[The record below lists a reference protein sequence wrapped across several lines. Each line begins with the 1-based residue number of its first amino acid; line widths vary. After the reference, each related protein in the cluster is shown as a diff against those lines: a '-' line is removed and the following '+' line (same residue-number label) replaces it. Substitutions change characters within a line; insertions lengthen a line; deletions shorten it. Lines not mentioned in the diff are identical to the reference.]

1 MFKFYAIIIT
11 IFFLSLSQGLSFEQ
25 NQTILSFQ
33 QFFSNNICF
42 HEQTSLNQLHARGID
57 VNDYKK
63 YDIDYGDHS
72 KVEPIQLNQDEYLV
86 GSKLGSGKFS
96 DVYLGYNK
104 SNNYE
109 KILIKILRPNKIE
122 KVQREISILTKV
134 NSIENVPKFYGI
146 TVDKYY
152 QVPSLFFEYI
162 QGNTLKN
169 IIQRF
174 NEIDIRYYSY
184 ILIETIYQAHKIG
197 VIHRDIKSA
206 NIIINH
212 EKRVLKVIDWGL
224 SDIYFPY
231 SFNFCKI
238 GTVNYKAPELI
249 LTDSYHINIT
259 PAVDIWASGVIIFQ
273 MMINSVPL
281 IKGHNSYTALLDIIK
296 IFGYKDVMR
305 LSSWSGIPLN
315 PQIYKEIQEN
325 KIYTEKGKGLKQLID
340 QDNVKYADPLGLDL
354 IDKMLK
360 ILPNERISAKEA
372 LDHPYFDKIRQII
385 QTQRKNQNKK
395 KG

>member
-1 MFKFYAIIIT
+1 MFNLYKITFT
-11 IFFLSLSQGLSFEQ
+11 IFFLHLSQGLVKEQ

-42 HEQTSLNQLHARGID
+42 HEQTSLNQLNARGID

-63 YDIDYGDHS
+63 YDINYGDHS
-72 KVEPIQLNQDEYLV
+72 LVEPIQLNQDDYLV

-104 SNNYE
+104 NNNYE
-109 KILIKILRPNKIE
+109 KILIKVLRPNKIE

-134 NSIENVPKFYGI
+134 NSIENVPKFYGV

-162 QGNTLKN
+162 EGKTMKN

-184 ILIETIYQAHKIG
+184 ILLETLQQAHKIG
-197 VIHRDIKSA
+197 IVHRDIKSA

-224 SDIYFPY
+224 SDVYFPHTL
-231 SFNFCKI
+231 NFCKI
-238 GTVNYKAPELI
+238 GTVNYKAPELL
-249 LTDSYHINIT
+249 LTDNHYINIT
-259 PAVDIWASGVIIFQ
+259 PAVDIWASGLIIFQ
-273 MMINSVPL
+273 MMINTVPL
-281 IKGHNSYTALLDIIK
+281 IKGFNSYSSLLEIIT

-305 LSSWSGIPLN
+305 LSSWSGIPLSHK
-315 PQIYKEIQEN
+315 IYQQIQEN
-325 KIYTEKGKGLKQLID
+325 ENLTEYGSGLKQLID
-340 QDNVKYADPLGLDL
+340 QDDHQYADPLGLDL

-360 ILPNERISAKEA
+360 ILPNERISAQEA
-372 LDHPYFDKIRQII
+372 LDHPYFDKVRSVI
-385 QTQRKNQNKK
+385 KKEKMKQNKK
-395 KG
+395 NV